1 MQFTGIEVAKNM
13 QSDPRLIAALD
24 FPTVEAAKKA
34 VEEIGDAVAYYK
46 VGMELYYAAGNDM
59 IRFLKEHDKKVF
71 LDLKL
76 QDIPNTVASALKVE
90 ARLGVDMI
98 NVHAVGGK
106 KMMKA
111 AAKAVKETAEEL
123 GVERPKLIAVTILT
137 SMDEEQFADLNYKN
151 TIPEQVVA
159 LAKLAK
165 AAGLDG
171 VVASPKEAA
180 AIREACGPDFLIVT
194 PGVRPAGSALDDQ
207 SRVTTPAQAFANGS
221 THIVVGRPIMK
232 AENRKQAAEAIVEE
246 IKTIC

>member
-1 MQFTGIEVAKNM
+1 M

-106 KMMKA
+106 KMMEA

-246 IKTIC
+246 NKTIC

>member
-1 MQFTGIEVAKNM
+1 M

-59 IRFLKEHDKKVF
+59 IRFLKEHNKKVF

-106 KMMKA
+106 KMMEA

-180 AIREACGPDFLIVT
+180 VIREACGPDFLIVT

>member
-1 MQFTGIEVAKNM
+1 M

-24 FPTVEAAKKA
+24 FPTAEAAQQA
-34 VEEIGDAVAYYK
+34 VKEIGDAVSYYK

-59 IRFLKEHDKKVF
+59 IRFLKENGKKVF

-90 ARLGVDMI
+90 TTLGVDMI

-106 KMMKA
+106 KMMEAAAAAIREKA
-111 AAKAVKETAEEL
+111 AEL
-123 GVERPKLIAVTILT
+123 GIERPKLLAVTILT

-151 TIPEQVVA
+151 TIAEQVLA

-171 VVASPKEAA
+171 VVASPKEAEE
-180 AIREACGPDFLIVT
+180 IRKACGPDFLIVT
-194 PGVRPAGSALDDQ
+194 PGVRPAGSTLDDQ

-221 THIVVGRPIMK
+221 SHIVVGRPIMK
-232 AENRKQAAEAIVEE
+232 AADRKQAAAAIVEE
-246 IKTIC
+246 IKNIK

>member
-1 MQFTGIEVAKNM
+1 M

-59 IRFLKEHDKKVF
+59 IRFLKEHNKKVF

-106 KMMKA
+106 KMMEA

-246 IKTIC
+246 IKSIC